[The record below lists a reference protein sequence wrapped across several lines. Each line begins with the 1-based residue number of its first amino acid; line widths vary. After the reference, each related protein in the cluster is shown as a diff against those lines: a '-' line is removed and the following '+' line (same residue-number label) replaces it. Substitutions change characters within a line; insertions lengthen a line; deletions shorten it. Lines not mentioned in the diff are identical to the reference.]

1 MKQLGILAFLVVLFE
16 ASAAANP
23 YLLKPGEPPT
33 KLRVATSA
41 VTGGFVHFYSGL
53 DYGIFEKY
61 GLKCEHVYIRGQSPA
76 LAALANDQVQFNYG
90 AADGSLP
97 GLAAGVEAKFV
108 ASPLVKLPYV
118 MVARKEIRRPE
129 DLKGKSIGVTRP
141 GDLSARL
148 SRQVVRKFG
157 LTTDEVTIHP
167 IGGSQTERYQAMV
180 GNVVQAIL
188 VTPPLDIR
196 AKSDG
201 FNIIYRLIDLEIP
214 FIYSSLIT
222 NYRML
227 RERPEIVQ
235 RMVAALAETVYF
247 VEKNP
252 DKAKAAIAKAMRVKD
267 EEALQSSYNVYA
279 KEIVD
284 RTMVVPGK
292 SVSEAVD
299 IARETGTLVRRKP
312 EELYDNSFVNNLEKS
327 GFLERALGQ
336 RKLPAIKFNRP
347 ILVESFATKPV
358 SIPPFGKGR
367 PGGIFVS
374 CRNDPRYLQA
384 PGFVI
389 NSAA

>member
-16 ASAAANP
+16 ASAVANP

-118 MVARKEIRRPE
+118 MIARKEIRRPE

-201 FNIIYRLIDLEIP
+201 FNIIYRLIDLDIP

-222 NYRML
+222 NYKML

-252 DKAKAAIAKAMRVKD
+252 DKAKAAIAKALRVTD

-284 RTMVVPGK
+284 RTMVVPAK
-292 SVSEAVD
+292 SVSEAVE

-327 GFLERALGQ
+327 GFLKELWGNENYR
-336 RKLPAIKFNRP
+336 R
-347 ILVESFATKPV
+347 
-358 SIPPFGKGR
+358 
-367 PGGIFVS
+367 
-374 CRNDPRYLQA
+374 
-384 PGFVI
+384 
-389 NSAA
+389 

>member
-1 MKQLGILAFLVVLFE
+1 MKQLGIFAFLVVLFE
-16 ASAAANP
+16 ASAVANP
-23 YLLKPGEPPT
+23 YLLKPGEPPA

-97 GLAAGVEAKFV
+97 GLAAGVDAKFV

-299 IARETGTLVRRKP
+299 IARETGTLIRRKP

-327 GFLERALGQ
+327 GFLKELWGNENYR
-336 RKLPAIKFNRP
+336 R
-347 ILVESFATKPV
+347 
-358 SIPPFGKGR
+358 
-367 PGGIFVS
+367 
-374 CRNDPRYLQA
+374 
-384 PGFVI
+384 
-389 NSAA
+389 

>member
-201 FNIIYRLIDLEIP
+201 FNIIYRLIDLDIP

-222 NYRML
+222 NYRTL

-327 GFLERALGQ
+327 GFLKELWGNENYR
-336 RKLPAIKFNRP
+336 R
-347 ILVESFATKPV
+347 
-358 SIPPFGKGR
+358 
-367 PGGIFVS
+367 
-374 CRNDPRYLQA
+374 
-384 PGFVI
+384 
-389 NSAA
+389 

>member
-1 MKQLGILAFLVVLFE
+1 MKTLGIVALLLFFAFE
-16 ASAAANP
+16 ASAVANP
-23 YLLKPGEPPT
+23 YLPKAGERPT
-33 KLRVATSA
+33 ALRVATSA
-41 VTGGFVHFYSGL
+41 VTGGFVHFYAGL

-61 GLKCEHVYIRGQSPA
+61 GLKCEHIYIRGQSPA

-97 GLAAGVEAKFV
+97 GLAAGVDAKLV

-118 MVARKEIRRPE
+118 MVARKEIRRAE

-148 SRQVVRKFG
+148 SRQVVRKVG
-157 LTTDEVTIHP
+157 LTTDDVTIRP
-167 IGGSQTERYQAMV
+167 IGGSQTERYQAMI

-188 VTPPLDIR
+188 VTPPLDVR

-201 FNIIYRLIDLEIP
+201 FNVIYRLIDLDIP

-222 NYRML
+222 NYTML

-235 RMVAALAETVYF
+235 RMVAALAETVHF
-247 VEKNP
+247 IEKNP
-252 DKAKAAIAKAMRVKD
+252 DKAKVAIAKAMRVKD

-284 RTMVVPGK
+284 RTMIVPGK
-292 SVSEAVD
+292 SVREAVE
-299 IARETGTLVRRKP
+299 IARDTGTLVRRKP

-327 GFLERALGQ
+327 GFLKELWGSENYR
-336 RKLPAIKFNRP
+336 R
-347 ILVESFATKPV
+347 
-358 SIPPFGKGR
+358 
-367 PGGIFVS
+367 
-374 CRNDPRYLQA
+374 
-384 PGFVI
+384 
-389 NSAA
+389 

>member
-1 MKQLGILAFLVVLFE
+1 MKNPAVLVILFALLIPLSV
-16 ASAAANP
+16 SANP
-23 YLLKPGEPPT
+23 YLPKPGDRPT
-33 KLRVATSA
+33 SIRIATSA
-41 VTGGFVHFYSGL
+41 VTGGFVQLYTGL
-53 DYGIFEKY
+53 DNGIFEKY

-97 GLAAGVEAKFV
+97 GLAAGVDAKFV

-129 DLKGKSIGVTRP
+129 DLKGKAIGVTRP

-157 LTTDEVTIHP
+157 LTTDDVTIHP
-167 IGGSQTERYQAMV
+167 IGGSQQERYQAMV

-188 VTPPLDIR
+188 VTPPLDVR

-201 FNIIYRLIDLEIP
+201 FNVIYRLIDLDIP

-222 NYRML
+222 NYKML

-235 RMVAALAETVYF
+235 RMVAALAESVWF

-267 EEALQSSYNVYA
+267 EEALQSSFNVYA

-292 SVSEAVD
+292 SISEAVE
-299 IARETGTLVRRKP
+299 IARDTGTIIRKKP
-312 EELYDNSFVNNLEKS
+312 EELYDNSFVTNLEKS
-327 GFLERALGQ
+327 GFLKELW
-336 RKLPAIKFNRP
+336 
-347 ILVESFATKPV
+347 
-358 SIPPFGKGR
+358 
-367 PGGIFVS
+367 GGENY
-374 CRNDPRYLQA
+374 RR
-384 PGFVI
+384 
-389 NSAA
+389 